1 MAAKLHVQ
9 RTRVGK
15 AEIALGEKVRL
26 ETRRVQRSIA
36 GRVTV
41 GALVDVQGNRLGMRG
56 HVVEATSIG
65 VVGIRAMEVI
75 GAVEIVRGRAQRRS
89 RSGRDHIAWLTEIHL
104 LGQEIWRSSFLLDG
118 HVVSRVGAAALAA
131 HSVAEERA
139 IGAERVDGRGRGGG
153 GEDVHTVD
161 GHVAHAH
168 MEKARVD
175 SADERAVGC
184 SVAVGVVS
192 GRKRQ
197 GHGHGVLLLELAL
210 VELLDV
216 VVCWELEARWL

>member
-1 MAAKLHVQ
+1 M
-9 RTRVGK
+9 
-15 AEIALGEKVRL
+15 
-26 ETRRVQRSIA
+26 
-36 GRVTV
+36 
-41 GALVDVQGNRLGMRG
+41 DVQGNRLAMRG
-56 HVVEATSIG
+56 HVVEITSVG
-65 VVGIRAMEVI
+65 VVDVRAMEII
-75 GAVEIVRGRAQRRS
+75 GAVEIVRGRQGRS
-89 RSGRDHIAWLTEIHL
+89 RSGRDHVAWLTEIHL

-118 HVVSRVGAAALAA
+118 HVISRVGAAALAA
-131 HSVAEERA
+131 HSFAEERA

-168 MEKARVD
+168 LEKARVD
-175 SADERAVGC
+175 SADERVAGC
-184 SVAVGVVS
+184 SVVVAVGVVS

-216 VVCWELEARWL
+216 VVCWKLEARWL